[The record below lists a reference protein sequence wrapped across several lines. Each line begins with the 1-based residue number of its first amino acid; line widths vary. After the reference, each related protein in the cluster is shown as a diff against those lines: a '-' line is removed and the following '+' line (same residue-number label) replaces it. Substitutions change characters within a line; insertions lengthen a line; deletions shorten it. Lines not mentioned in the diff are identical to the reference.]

1 MLPIDERVAILEANE
16 KTLFN
21 QTKDLKSEIQA
32 IHKLATSIELLA
44 QKMQSVDEKVDNIDD
59 RLDAIESKDSEDVRY
74 LKRTTISCIITG
86 VITAIL
92 GAIFALI
99 MNTN

>member
-1 MLPIDERVAILEANE
+1 MSPLEEKVSIHEANI
-16 KTLFN
+16 KTLF
-21 QTKDLKSEIQA
+21 KLMEEVKSEIKA

-44 QKMQSVDEKVDNIDD
+44 QKMNSVDEKVGNIDT
-59 RLDAIESKDSEDVRY
+59 RLDAIEKQDTDDVRY

-92 GAIFALI
+92 GALFALI